1 MPKEHSALSWA
12 CRGSGKGG
20 PVEEV
25 LPEVRVQYC
34 GS

>member
-12 CRGSGKGG
+12 CRGAGGG
-20 PVEEV
+20 PVEEQ
-25 LPEVRVQYC
+25 LPDVRVQYC